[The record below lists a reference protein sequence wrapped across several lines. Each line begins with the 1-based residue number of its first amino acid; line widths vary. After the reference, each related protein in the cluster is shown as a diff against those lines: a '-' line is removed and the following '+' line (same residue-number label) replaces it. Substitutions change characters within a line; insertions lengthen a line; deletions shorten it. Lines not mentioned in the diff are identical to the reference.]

1 MVLAVTRGQ
10 LPEPGEVFLD
20 HVAWF
25 VPGMA
30 AAEQCF
36 DRLGFTLTPFT
47 PQSNTGPDGPI
58 AAGTGNRCAM
68 LEAGYLE
75 ILTSV
80 PGCETELSRQL
91 GAALGRYTGIHL
103 VAFATADAEA
113 EGRQLQ
119 AQGFDPLP
127 AVHLRRPV
135 KGAGQG
141 AGQDAE
147 AAFTVLR
154 LAPGA
159 MAEGR
164 IQFLTHHTPDLVWQR
179 RFIAAGNFVTGLTG
193 VVIAAD
199 DMAEAARRY
208 GDFTGRAPDIA
219 GDNAVIALDR
229 GCLIFAGLE
238 RCRALV
244 PGIAIPAMPFI
255 AAVMLESRDVAATR
269 DFLKGRGVDAQE
281 LAAGA
286 MAVPADEAMGAS
298 LVIHPPGWL
307 WPGLGA

>member
-1 MVLAVTRGQ
+1 MAVTRHQ

-25 VPGMA
+25 VPDMA
-30 AAEQCF
+30 AASRCF
-36 DRLGFTLTPFT
+36 TQLGFTLTPFT
-47 PQSNTGPDGPI
+47 PQSNAGPNGPI

-68 LEAGYLE
+68 LGAGYVE
-75 ILTSV
+75 ILTVV

-91 GAALGRYTGIHL
+91 IAALGRYTGVHL

-113 EGRQLQ
+113 EGKRLQ

-135 KGAGQG
+135 EGA
-141 AGQDAE
+141 APDAE

-164 IQFLTHHTPDLVWQR
+164 IQFLTHHTPDLVWRQHHMATDNA
-179 RFIAAGNFVTGLTG
+179 ITGLSG
-193 VVIAAD
+193 VLFSVD
-199 DMAEAARRY
+199 DMAGATRRY
-208 GDFTGRAPDIA
+208 GRFTGRALDISGDA
-219 GDNAVIALDR
+219 GVIALDR
-229 GCLIFAGLE
+229 GRLIFAGPE

-244 PGIAIPAMPFI
+244 PGIEIAAMPFI
-255 AAVMLESRDVAATR
+255 AAVMLESLDVAATR
-269 DFLKGRGVDAQE
+269 NFLEGRGVDVHA
-281 LAAGA
+281 LGAGA
-286 MAVPADEAMGAS
+286 MLVPADEAMGAS
-298 LVIHPPGWL
+298 LVIHGPGWL
-307 WPGLGA
+307 WPGLGP